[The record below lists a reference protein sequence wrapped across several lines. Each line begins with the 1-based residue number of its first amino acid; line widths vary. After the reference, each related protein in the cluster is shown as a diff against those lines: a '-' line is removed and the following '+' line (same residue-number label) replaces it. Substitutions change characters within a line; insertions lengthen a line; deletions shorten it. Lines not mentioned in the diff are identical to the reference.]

1 MKTKLKKKNL
11 RMKIDIDL
19 ILYINRSLKI
29 NLKDYQIFKKHGKV
43 KLIAM
48 SNGNFK

>member
-1 MKTKLKKKNL
+1 MKIKLKKKNL

-19 ILYINRSLKI
+19 ILYINRFLKI
-29 NLKDYQIFKKHGKV
+29 NLKDYQIFKKCRKV
-43 KLIAM
+43 KLIVM

>member
-1 MKTKLKKKNL
+1 MKIKLKKKNL

-19 ILYINRSLKI
+19 ILYINRFLKI
-29 NLKDYQIFKKHGKV
+29 NLKDYQIFKKYRKV
-43 KLIAM
+43 KLIVM